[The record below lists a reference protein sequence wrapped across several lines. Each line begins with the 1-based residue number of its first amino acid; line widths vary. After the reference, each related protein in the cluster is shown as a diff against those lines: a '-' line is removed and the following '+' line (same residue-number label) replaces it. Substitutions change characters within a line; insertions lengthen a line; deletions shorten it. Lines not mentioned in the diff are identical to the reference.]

1 MKNRILIHKSFL
13 VDVCNQELFKDVY
26 NTGLLLF
33 LFLFSGIDPYSISWY
48 RCVTFTELSL

>member
-13 VDVCNQELFKDVY
+13 VDVCNKELFKDVY

-48 RCVTFTELSL
+48 RCVTFTELSQ

>member
-13 VDVCNQELFKDVY
+13 VDVCNKELFKDVY

-33 LFLFSGIDPYSISWY
+33 LGIDPYSISWY
-48 RCVTFTELSL
+48 RCVTFTELSQ